1 MNGISS
7 YRSVSNLMPGRILQP
22 VLIFAAMCFC
32 VSAAGTETVFLAS
45 HTFTIEDGYELKQ
58 VAAPP
63 LVKRPIHM
71 CFDANGVLYVTDSS
85 GNTEKATVQLKDL
98 L

>member
-1 MNGISS
+1 MNRVCIALSLL
-7 YRSVSNLMPGRILQP
+7 VATALH
-22 VLIFAAMCFC
+22 A
-32 VSAAGTETVFLAS
+32 SATEVQLDG
-45 HTFTIEDGYELKQ
+45 HTFQ
-58 VAAPP
+58 VPTGFSIQRISGPP
-63 LVKRPIHM
+63 LVQRPIHM